1 MDANFAIS
9 YFNKLTKEA
18 YTEDKKEDKKDE
30 NKGSMFGNLFSL
42 LVLFAAVYLSWT
54 CNTKCEPSMDSVVKG
69 VRAFFAGMFGW
80 LYLIVYFLFWSTGC
94 NKCVTK
100 PM

>member
-1 MDANFAIS
+1 MADGQAVLILFDRINNKPKLAQASGNQRSGGSFSGLLSLAI
-9 YFNKLTKEA
+9 FI
-18 YTEDKKEDKKDE
+18 
-30 NKGSMFGNLFSL
+30 
-42 LVLFAAVYLSWT
+42 AAIYLSWT
-54 CNTKCEPSMDSVVKG
+54 CNTNCEPSMDSVVKG